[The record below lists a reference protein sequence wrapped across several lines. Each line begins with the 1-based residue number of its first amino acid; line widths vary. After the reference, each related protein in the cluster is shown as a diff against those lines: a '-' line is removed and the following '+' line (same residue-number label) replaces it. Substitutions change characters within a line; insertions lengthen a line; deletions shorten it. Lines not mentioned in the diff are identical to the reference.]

1 MSGGIPTGNL
11 PQILGPWPIGEYPR
25 LIRDPGCCIRG
36 NSRHHVA
43 SPAFLASLV
52 GTLPSILLQGGCPL
66 VGIPFRMTVRGSCHS
81 KLINIFVLSYIS
93 MILQAS
99 SKSAHIKI
107 SEIKYEKN
115 TSICKTLN
123 AVDPAKRGL
132 ARMRI
137 ELAALNFCP
146 EPERALP
153 AHRAG

>member
-1 MSGGIPTGNL
+1 MSSGIPMGNL
-11 PQILGPWPIGEYPR
+11 PQILGPWP
-25 LIRDPGCCIRG
+25 IRDPGCCIRG
-36 NSRHHVA
+36 NSRHHAA
-43 SPAFLASLV
+43 SPVFLTSFV

-66 VGIPFRMTVRGSCHS
+66 VGIPFWMTIWGSCHS

-93 MILQAS
+93 MILQAG

-123 AVDPAKRGL
+123 VVNPTKRGL
-132 ARMRI
+132 AWMRI

-146 EPERALP
+146 EPE
-153 AHRAG
+153 